1 MERQR
6 DIRHH
11 DHGRN
16 STRERADRRGHH
28 PLRCVRFRRILPL
41 LVLTLLAWGAGP
53 VAPLLAQTD
62 AVPAPA
68 RVLMLSDIQLEGA
81 TRTPLATVYR
91 YLPLR
96 PGQPIDQQS
105 LVDGVAALREGGV
118 FRSVD
123 FYTRPGAQR
132 GQLVLVLEVVEH
144 DLDFRWAAGNT
155 NLDGWYLSPAMLTY
169 DNPFGRGGRSD
180 IQWRVGFRTTGLLMS
195 YAQPR
200 TADGRR
206 YWGTRLSLMGT
217 ERPWFADGVE
227 YFRGIDAITR
237 GGAAVDDDAQ
247 RGQAGDGVGVHV
259 GGAVDAAQHLLD
271 AFADGLQH
279 GEIGA
284 VQVDRHVAAHAADQ
298 LVGAQLDGLRERVV
312 LAGHLVGK
320 RGFDGIDQRCLVG
333 CLLPSLDGMQHQID
347 V

>member
-227 YFRGIDAITR
+227 YRHTVTSFGWAGVRNTAWDTSHRSASTCAISPPMEWPITA
-237 GGAAVDDDAQ
+237 GFSPAVFAIS
-247 RGQAGDGVGVHV
+247 R
-259 GGAVDAAQHLLD
+259 
-271 AFADGLQH
+271 AF
-279 GEIGA
+279 
-284 VQVDRHVAAHAADQ
+284 
-298 LVGAQLDGLRERVV
+298 VV
-312 LAGHLVGK
+312 IEA
-320 RGFDGIDQRCLVG
+320 
-333 CLLPSLDGMQHQID
+333 M
-347 V
+347 